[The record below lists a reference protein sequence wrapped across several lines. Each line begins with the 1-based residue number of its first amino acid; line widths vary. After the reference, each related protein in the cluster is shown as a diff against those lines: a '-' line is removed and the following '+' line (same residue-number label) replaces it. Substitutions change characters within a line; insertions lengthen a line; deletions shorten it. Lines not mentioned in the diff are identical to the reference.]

1 MGQRDSCCGRV
12 IVMVLTRGREICCVH
27 RLPTISIKH
36 ASQFDASEFLEDVA
50 LALPVYLPIM

>member
-1 MGQRDSCCGRV
+1 M
-12 IVMVLTRGREICCVH
+12 IVKLLTRGREIFCVY